1 MSGFDGP
8 DDRNGIKSF
17 CPEFQDLRGNK
28 KGEELHCKGK
38 NGKAKS
44 KSGPHVSGASRP
56 WNYLPDLFH
65 DFASKVIRKYTVH
78 MDGSV
83 LSARHT
89 QM

>member
-8 DDRNGIKSF
+8 DDKNGIKSF
-17 CPEFQDLRGNK
+17 CPEFQGLRGNK
-28 KGEELHCKGK
+28 KGRNFCARERMDKR
-38 NGKAKS
+38 NP

-56 WNYLPDLFH
+56 WNLPDLFH